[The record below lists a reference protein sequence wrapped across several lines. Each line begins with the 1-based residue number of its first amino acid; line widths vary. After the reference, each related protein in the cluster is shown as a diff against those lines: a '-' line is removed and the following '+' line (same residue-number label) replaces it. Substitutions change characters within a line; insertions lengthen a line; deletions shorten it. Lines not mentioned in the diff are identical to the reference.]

1 MVLRE
6 FWGTTTAWAWY
17 MKLQGCIVSCCGVL
31 GILGCTVALRAACI
45 LLAVLSI
52 DTMLISTTSPA
63 PTWYFM
69 LLFSWFLSP
78 DCLILRTYDDI
89 ASVLGCLHLWWVTV
103 MMIVTWGPTRQTWV
117 AILSFDLHSVVALRC
132 LCVDLIIGVEHG
144 LVLRYRVILWAPK
157 LWCDSWVMLCPIL
170 MLRGLVS
177 GLVWVLLVVVDE
189 AERWLEVERTIQVK
203 RLLHLRLGHDLHR
216 CACLLLGT
224 STDVFRVVYCNIAAA
239 ATCVWMI
246 RLATLAE

>member
-1 MVLRE
+1 M
-6 FWGTTTAWAWY
+6 
-17 MKLQGCIVSCCGVL
+17 
-31 GILGCTVALRAACI
+31 
-45 LLAVLSI
+45 
-52 DTMLISTTSPA
+52 
-63 PTWYFM
+63 
-69 LLFSWFLSP
+69 
-78 DCLILRTYDDI
+78 
-89 ASVLGCLHLWWVTV
+89 
-103 MMIVTWGPTRQTWV
+103 
-117 AILSFDLHSVVALRC
+117 
-132 LCVDLIIGVEHG
+132 
-144 LVLRYRVILWAPK
+144 ILWAPK
-157 LWCDSWVMLCPIL
+157 LWCDSWVVLCPIL

-246 RLATLAE
+246 RLATLAEQLRILHRSNLLLLQYKLIQVLVVYQSIWFASWMIVIVCSTRLLFTVRFLCWIRCLISCRHWCPIGSDYYFLASLDQLDAISESALRPLTTAARRIVLVLPQHLLLHCRLVKCQLVLS